1 MRRKLKF
8 EGVKFWVALQRNK
21 MVAGLGWSE
30 EDRVK
35 RNKSWYERERR
46 VKKQHSKLNH
56 THAKSADRQYQPQ

>member
-1 MRRKLKF
+1 
-8 EGVKFWVALQRNK
+8 
-21 MVAGLGWSE
+21 MVVGLGWSE

-35 RNKSWYERERR
+35 RNKSWYKRERR